1 MVGQIARD
9 LVLVVDE
16 VPGSGGTV
24 PVRER
29 REMLGG
35 KGANIAVGL
44 AQLGAPVR
52 LVGVVG
58 DDDTGAR
65 LIARAAADGIGTE
78 AVVQRQDCATGLIVD
93 LVADGWRYLEHLPDG
108 VLLREDDVPTDLIA
122 RAATVVVQLQQPP
135 EVALK
140 AARAAHGRVVLDGAP
155 ERLRAE
161 LLACADVVRAD
172 HQEAELLSGR
182 KIADAAGQ
190 HIGIVS
196 EMIDVRNRN
205 LAAVTRADDF
215 VVSNKLVSLM
225 LAQASENELMAQI
238 FGELLDEDGSEIY
251 MRPVTD
257 YIAVDRP
264 VNFYTVTLAALIR
277 GEVAIGYSR
286 TGGAGNG
293 HDPRNMGGV
302 VVNPAKSEKL
312 TFDPSDRLII
322 LARQ

>member
-16 VPGSGGTV
+16 VPGPGGTA

-44 AQLGAPVR
+44 AQLGAPVQ

-78 AVVQRQDCATGLIVD
+78 GVVQRQDCLTGLIVD

-108 VLLREDDVPTDLIA
+108 VLLREDDLPTDLIA

-182 KIADAAGQ
+182 KIADAAEATAAAREVMKHGP
-190 HIGIVS
+190 GLVAFAVDGVGNVFVWD
-196 EMIDVRNRN
+196 EGELVVPLGDVEVVDTTGGGDAFVAG
-205 LAAVTRADDF
+205 LAFALTRGDGPADAARLAVEASGATVTRP
-215 VVSNKLVSLM
+215 
-225 LAQASENELMAQI
+225 
-238 FGELLDEDGSEIY
+238 GG
-251 MRPVTD
+251 RPD
-257 YIAVDRP
+257 
-264 VNFYTVTLAALIR
+264 L
-277 GEVAIGYSR
+277 
-286 TGGAGNG
+286 TGC
-293 HDPRNMGGV
+293 
-302 VVNPAKSEKL
+302 
-312 TFDPSDRLII
+312 
-322 LARQ
+322 